1 MYELPHELPNDL
13 KLRILKNYEILR
25 KSLKYLELMVSIQ
38 TATLKADFDSCAR
51 NSEKSEVK
59 HLIEKPILLN
69 FMSLPTIFC
78 LRL

>member
-38 TATLKADFDSCAR
+38 PATLKADLDSCAR